1 MEDTMKNKN
10 PVLHLANEIE
20 FPKLLIILSVLLA
33 VIGSIFQLIVPL
45 FTQNIVDNFSEVIK
59 NKQYILLFVFI
70 FLLSSILN
78 GLSIYLLTKL
88 GENIIYS
95 LTNKVW
101 NHILKLK
108 APFFDKNSNGE
119 LLSRIIDD
127 TKSINNFITEIIP
140 SFFPSI
146 IVLFGSTFF
155 LFMLDWQTALVALIS
170 IPLYVI
176 LIIPI
181 SNIMQRLSY
190 KTQLETAKVSGIIS
204 HVLSEIKLVK
214 LSNSSD
220 KEFRQT
226 NSYLRNI
233 YHLGV
238 KEGII
243 NSIVVPL
250 STIIMLISMG
260 GVLGFGGYRVAS
272 GAISPGTLIALIF
285 YMTQLTDPIEK
296 ISSLFTGYKRTVGAS
311 QRLSEILS
319 EEKENLN
326 GSTYKILNSVDLSF
340 NNVSFSYDENNPVFN
355 NLSFTVPKNKIT
367 AIVGPSGSGKTTI
380 LNLISRLYE
389 IKSGSIKYGKTSI
402 YDFSLIEWRNNLG
415 YVMQNNGI
423 LNGSVKSNITYSM
436 EETPSMESIVYYSKL
451 ASTHDFIMNLPNDY
465 NTLIGEKG
473 TNLSGGEKQ
482 RLDIAR
488 NFIKSPGILLL
499 DEATS
504 NLDSESEHKIQ
515 KSIKNIS
522 NNRTT
527 IIVAHRLST
536 ILKADKII
544 FMDNGEITGIG
555 THEELLANHSKY
567 NNMIKL
573 QQLH

>member
-1 MEDTMKNKN
+1 MKQKN
-10 PVLHLANEIE
+10 PVLHLVNEIE
-20 FPKLLIILSVLLA
+20 IPKWLLFFSVLLS

-59 NKQYILLFVFI
+59 NKYYIIVFVFI

-101 NHILKLK
+101 NHILRLK
-108 APFFDKNSNGE
+108 TSFFDKNSNGE

-127 TKSINNFITEIIP
+127 TKSINSFITEIIP

-146 IVLFGSTFF
+146 IVLFGSIFF
-155 LFMLDWQTALVALIS
+155 LFMLDWETALIALIS
-170 IPLYVI
+170 IPMYVI

-181 SNIMQRLSY
+181 SNVMQKLSY
-190 KTQLETAKVSGIIS
+190 KTQLETAKVSGVIA
-204 HVLSEIKLVK
+204 HVLSKIKLVK
-214 LSNSSD
+214 LSNSIN

-233 YHLGV
+233 YYLGV
-238 KEGII
+238 KEGVI

-250 STIIMLISMG
+250 STLIMLVSMG

-296 ISSLFTGYKRTVGAS
+296 ISSLFTGYKKTIGAS

-319 EEKENLN
+319 EEKENLQN
-326 GSTYKILNSVDLSF
+326 NNLNILNSVDLSF
-340 NNVSFSYDENNPVFN
+340 NNVSFSYDESNHVFT
-355 NLSFTVPKNKIT
+355 NLSFTIPKNKIT

-389 IKSGSIKYGKTSI
+389 IQSGSIKYGTNSI
-402 YDFSLIEWRNNLG
+402 YDYSLVNWRKNLG
-415 YVMQNNGI
+415 YVMQNSGV
-423 LNGSVKSNITYSM
+423 LNRTVKSNITYSLQ
-436 EETPSMESIVYYSKL
+436 ETPCIEDIIYYSKL
-451 ASTHDFIMNLPNDY
+451 ASTHDFIMKLPNDY

-473 TNLSGGEKQ
+473 INLSGGEKQ

-488 NFIKSPGILLL
+488 NFIKTPGILLL

-515 KSIKNIS
+515 ESIKNVS
-522 NNRTT
+522 NDRTT

-536 ILKADKII
+536 VLKADKII
-544 FMDNGEITGIG
+544 FIDNGEITGMG
-555 THEELLANHSKY
+555 THAELLSRHSKY
-567 NNMIKL
+567 KNMIEL
-573 QQLH
+573 QQLK

>member
-1 MEDTMKNKN
+1 MKQKN
-10 PVLHLANEIE
+10 PVLHLVNEIE
-20 FPKLLIILSVLLA
+20 IPKWLLFFSVLLSI
-33 VIGSIFQLIVPL
+33 IGSIFQLIVPL

-59 NKQYILLFVFI
+59 NKYYIIVFVFI

-78 GLSIYLLTKL
+78 GLSIYLLTRL

-101 NHILKLK
+101 NHILRLK
-108 APFFDKNSNGE
+108 TSFFDKNSNGE

-127 TKSINNFITEIIP
+127 TKSINSFITEIIP

-146 IVLFGSTFF
+146 IVLFGSIFF
-155 LFMLDWQTALVALIS
+155 LFMLDWETALIALIS
-170 IPLYVI
+170 IPMYVI

-181 SNIMQRLSY
+181 SNVMQKLSY
-190 KTQLETAKVSGIIS
+190 KTQLETAKVSGEIA
-204 HVLSEIKLVK
+204 HVLSKIKLVK
-214 LSNSSD
+214 LSNSIN

-233 YHLGV
+233 YYLGV
-238 KEGII
+238 KEGVI

-250 STIIMLISMG
+250 STLIMLVSMG

-296 ISSLFTGYKRTVGAS
+296 ISSLFTGYKKTIGAS

-319 EEKENLN
+319 EEKENLQN
-326 GSTYKILNSVDLSF
+326 NNLNILNSVDLSF
-340 NNVSFSYDENNPVFN
+340 NNVSFSYDENNHVFT
-355 NLSFTVPKNKIT
+355 NLSFTIPKNKIT

-389 IKSGSIKYGKTSI
+389 IQSGSIKYGTNSI
-402 YDFSLIEWRNNLG
+402 YDYSLVNWRKNLG
-415 YVMQNNGI
+415 YVMQNSGV
-423 LNGSVKSNITYSM
+423 LNRTVKSNITYSLQ
-436 EETPSMESIVYYSKL
+436 ETPCIEDIIYYSKL
-451 ASTHDFIMNLPNDY
+451 ASTHDFIMKLPNDY

-473 TNLSGGEKQ
+473 INLSGGEKQ

-488 NFIKSPGILLL
+488 NFIKTPGILLL

-515 KSIKNIS
+515 ESIKNVS
-522 NNRTT
+522 NDRTT

-536 ILKADKII
+536 VLKADKII
-544 FMDNGEITGIG
+544 FIDNGEITGMG
-555 THEELLANHSKY
+555 THEELLARHSKY
-567 NNMIKL
+567 KNMIEL
-573 QQLH
+573 QQLK

>member
-1 MEDTMKNKN
+1 MKQKN
-10 PVLHLANEIE
+10 PVLHLVNEIE
-20 FPKLLIILSVLLA
+20 IPKWLLFFSVLLS

-59 NKQYILLFVFI
+59 NKYYIIVFVFI

-101 NHILKLK
+101 NHILRLK
-108 APFFDKNSNGE
+108 TSFFDKNSNGE

-127 TKSINNFITEIIP
+127 TKSINSFITEIIP

-146 IVLFGSTFF
+146 IVLFGSIFF
-155 LFMLDWQTALVALIS
+155 LFMLDWETALIALIS
-170 IPLYVI
+170 IPMYVI

-181 SNIMQRLSY
+181 SNVMQKISY
-190 KTQLETAKVSGIIS
+190 KTQLETAKVSGVIA
-204 HVLSEIKLVK
+204 HVLSKIKLVK
-214 LSNSSD
+214 LSNSIN

-233 YHLGV
+233 YYLGV
-238 KEGII
+238 KEGVI

-250 STIIMLISMG
+250 STLIMLVSMG

-296 ISSLFTGYKRTVGAS
+296 ISSLFTGYKKTIGAS

-319 EEKENLN
+319 EEKENLQN
-326 GSTYKILNSVDLSF
+326 NNLNILNSVDLSF
-340 NNVSFSYDENNPVFN
+340 NNVSFSYDENNHVFT
-355 NLSFTVPKNKIT
+355 NLSFTIPKNKIT

-389 IKSGSIKYGKTSI
+389 IQSGSIKYGTNSI
-402 YDFSLIEWRNNLG
+402 YDYSLVNWRKNLG
-415 YVMQNNGI
+415 YVMQNSGV
-423 LNGSVKSNITYSM
+423 LNRTVKSNITYSLQ
-436 EETPSMESIVYYSKL
+436 ETPCIEDIIYYSKL
-451 ASTHDFIMNLPNDY
+451 ASTHDFIMKLPNNY

-473 TNLSGGEKQ
+473 INLSGGEKQ

-488 NFIKSPGILLL
+488 NFIKTPGILLL

-515 KSIKNIS
+515 ESIKNVS
-522 NNRTT
+522 NDRTT

-536 ILKADKII
+536 VLKADKII
-544 FMDNGEITGIG
+544 FIDNGEITGMG
-555 THEELLANHSKY
+555 THEELLARHSKY
-567 NNMIKL
+567 KNMIEL
-573 QQLH
+573 QQLK

>member
-1 MEDTMKNKN
+1 M
-10 PVLHLANEIE
+10 
-20 FPKLLIILSVLLA
+20 PKWLLFFSVLLS

-59 NKQYILLFVFI
+59 NKYYIIVFVFI

-101 NHILKLK
+101 NHILRLK
-108 APFFDKNSNGE
+108 TSFFDKNSNGE

-127 TKSINNFITEIIP
+127 TKSINSFITEIIP

-146 IVLFGSTFF
+146 IVLFGSIFF
-155 LFMLDWQTALVALIS
+155 LFMLDWETALIALIS
-170 IPLYVI
+170 IPMYVI

-181 SNIMQRLSY
+181 SNVMQKLSY
-190 KTQLETAKVSGIIS
+190 KTQLETAKVSGVIA
-204 HVLSEIKLVK
+204 HVLSKIKLVK
-214 LSNSSD
+214 LSNSIN

-233 YHLGV
+233 YYLGV
-238 KEGII
+238 KEGVI

-250 STIIMLISMG
+250 STLIMLVSMG

-296 ISSLFTGYKRTVGAS
+296 ISSLFTGYKKTIGAS

-319 EEKENLN
+319 EEKENLQN
-326 GSTYKILNSVDLSF
+326 NNLNILNSVDLSF
-340 NNVSFSYDENNPVFN
+340 NNVSFSYDESNHVFT
-355 NLSFTVPKNKIT
+355 NLSFTIPKNKIT

-389 IKSGSIKYGKTSI
+389 IQSGSIKYGTNSI
-402 YDFSLIEWRNNLG
+402 YDYSLINWRKNLG
-415 YVMQNNGI
+415 YVMQNSGV
-423 LNGSVKSNITYSM
+423 LNRTVKSNITYSLQ
-436 EETPSMESIVYYSKL
+436 ETPCIEDIIYYSKL
-451 ASTHDFIMNLPNDY
+451 ASTHDFIMKLPNDY

-473 TNLSGGEKQ
+473 INLSGGEKQ

-488 NFIKSPGILLL
+488 NFIKTPGILLL

-515 KSIKNIS
+515 ESIKNVS
-522 NNRTT
+522 NDRTT

-536 ILKADKII
+536 VLKADKII
-544 FMDNGEITGIG
+544 FIDNGEITGMG
-555 THEELLANHSKY
+555 THAELLSRHSKY
-567 NNMIKL
+567 KNMIEL
-573 QQLH
+573 QQLK

>member
-1 MEDTMKNKN
+1 MKQKN
-10 PVLHLANEIE
+10 PVLHLVNEIE
-20 FPKLLIILSVLLA
+20 IPKWLLFFSVLLSI
-33 VIGSIFQLIVPL
+33 IGSIFQLIVPL

-59 NKQYILLFVFI
+59 NKYYIIVFVFI

-78 GLSIYLLTKL
+78 GLSIYLLTRL

-101 NHILKLK
+101 NHILRLK
-108 APFFDKNSNGE
+108 TSFFDKNSNGE

-127 TKSINNFITEIIP
+127 TKSI
-140 SFFPSI
+140 
-146 IVLFGSTFF
+146 FF
-155 LFMLDWQTALVALIS
+155 LFMLDWETALIALIS
-170 IPLYVI
+170 IPMYVI

-181 SNIMQRLSY
+181 SNVMQKLSY
-190 KTQLETAKVSGIIS
+190 KTQLETAKVSGVIA
-204 HVLSEIKLVK
+204 HVLSKIKLVK
-214 LSNSSD
+214 LSNSIN

-233 YHLGV
+233 YYLGV
-238 KEGII
+238 KEGVI

-250 STIIMLISMG
+250 STLIMLVSMG

-296 ISSLFTGYKRTVGAS
+296 ISSLFTGYKKTIGAS

-319 EEKENLN
+319 EEKENLQN
-326 GSTYKILNSVDLSF
+326 NNLNILNSVDLSF
-340 NNVSFSYDENNPVFN
+340 NNVSFSYDENNHVFT
-355 NLSFTVPKNKIT
+355 NLSFTIPKNKIT

-389 IKSGSIKYGKTSI
+389 IQSGSIKYGTNSI
-402 YDFSLIEWRNNLG
+402 YDYSLVNWRKNLG
-415 YVMQNNGI
+415 YVMQNSGV
-423 LNGSVKSNITYSM
+423 LNRTVKSNITYSLQ
-436 EETPSMESIVYYSKL
+436 ETPCIEDIIYYSKL
-451 ASTHDFIMNLPNDY
+451 ASTHDFIMKLPNDY

-473 TNLSGGEKQ
+473 INLSGGEKQ

-488 NFIKSPGILLL
+488 NFIKTPGILLL

-515 KSIKNIS
+515 ESIKNVS
-522 NNRTT
+522 NDRTT

-536 ILKADKII
+536 VLKADKII
-544 FMDNGEITGIG
+544 FIDNGEITGMG
-555 THEELLANHSKY
+555 THEELLARHSKY
-567 NNMIKL
+567 KNMIEL
-573 QQLH
+573 QQLK

>member
-1 MEDTMKNKN
+1 MKQKN
-10 PVLHLANEIE
+10 PVLHLVNEIE
-20 FPKLLIILSVLLA
+20 IPKWLLFFSVLLSI
-33 VIGSIFQLIVPL
+33 IGSIFQLIVPL

-59 NKQYILLFVFI
+59 NKYYIIVFVFI

-78 GLSIYLLTKL
+78 GLSIYLLTRL

-101 NHILKLK
+101 NHILRLK
-108 APFFDKNSNGE
+108 TSFFDKNSNGE

-127 TKSINNFITEIIP
+127 TKSINSFITEIIP

-146 IVLFGSTFF
+146 IVLFGSIFF
-155 LFMLDWQTALVALIS
+155 LFMLDWETALIALIS
-170 IPLYVI
+170 IPMYVI

-181 SNIMQRLSY
+181 SNVMQKLSY
-190 KTQLETAKVSGIIS
+190 KTQLETAKVSGVIA
-204 HVLSEIKLVK
+204 HVLSKIKLVK
-214 LSNSSD
+214 LSNSIN

-233 YHLGV
+233 YYLGV
-238 KEGII
+238 KEGVI

-250 STIIMLISMG
+250 STLIMLVSMG

-285 YMTQLTDPIEK
+285 YITQLTDPIEK
-296 ISSLFTGYKRTVGAS
+296 ISSLFTGYKKTIGAS

-319 EEKENLN
+319 EEKENLQN
-326 GSTYKILNSVDLSF
+326 NNLNILNSVDLSF
-340 NNVSFSYDENNPVFN
+340 NNVSFSYDENNHVFT
-355 NLSFTVPKNKIT
+355 NLSFTIPKNKIT

-389 IKSGSIKYGKTSI
+389 IQSGSIKYGTNSI
-402 YDFSLIEWRNNLG
+402 YDYSLVNWRKNLG
-415 YVMQNNGI
+415 YVMQNSGV
-423 LNGSVKSNITYSM
+423 LNRTVKSNITYSLQ
-436 EETPSMESIVYYSKL
+436 ETPCIEDIIYYSKL
-451 ASTHDFIMNLPNDY
+451 ASTHDFIMKLPNDY

-473 TNLSGGEKQ
+473 INLSGGEKQ

-488 NFIKSPGILLL
+488 NFIKTPGILLL

-515 KSIKNIS
+515 ESIKNVS
-522 NNRTT
+522 NDRTT

-536 ILKADKII
+536 VLKADKII
-544 FMDNGEITGIG
+544 FIDNGEITGMG
-555 THEELLANHSKY
+555 THEELLARHSKY
-567 NNMIKL
+567 KNMIEL
-573 QQLH
+573 QQLK

>member
-1 MEDTMKNKN
+1 MKQKN
-10 PVLHLANEIE
+10 PVLHLVNEIE
-20 FPKLLIILSVLLA
+20 IPKWLLFFSVLLS

-59 NKQYILLFVFI
+59 NKYYIIVFVFI

-101 NHILKLK
+101 NHILRLK
-108 APFFDKNSNGE
+108 TSFFDKNSNGE

-127 TKSINNFITEIIP
+127 TKSINSFITEIIP

-146 IVLFGSTFF
+146 IVLFGSIFF
-155 LFMLDWQTALVALIS
+155 LFMLDWETALIALIS
-170 IPLYVI
+170 IPMYVI

-181 SNIMQRLSY
+181 SNVMQKLSY
-190 KTQLETAKVSGIIS
+190 KTQLETAKVSGVIA
-204 HVLSEIKLVK
+204 HVLSKIKLVK
-214 LSNSSD
+214 LSNSIN

-233 YHLGV
+233 YYLGV
-238 KEGII
+238 KEGVI

-250 STIIMLISMG
+250 STLIMLVSMG

-296 ISSLFTGYKRTVGAS
+296 ISSLFTGYKKTIGAS

-319 EEKENLN
+319 EEKENLQN
-326 GSTYKILNSVDLSF
+326 NNLNILNSVDLSF
-340 NNVSFSYDENNPVFN
+340 NNVSFSYDESNHVFT
-355 NLSFTVPKNKIT
+355 NLSFTIPKNKIT

-389 IKSGSIKYGKTSI
+389 IQSGSIKYGTNSI
-402 YDFSLIEWRNNLG
+402 YDYSLINWRKNLG
-415 YVMQNNGI
+415 YVMQNSGV
-423 LNGSVKSNITYSM
+423 LNRTVKSNITYSLQ
-436 EETPSMESIVYYSKL
+436 ETPCIEDIIYYSKL
-451 ASTHDFIMNLPNDY
+451 ASTHDFIMKLPNDY

-473 TNLSGGEKQ
+473 INLSGGEKQ

-488 NFIKSPGILLL
+488 NFIKTPGILLL

-515 KSIKNIS
+515 ESIKNVS
-522 NNRTT
+522 NDRTT

-536 ILKADKII
+536 VLKADKII
-544 FMDNGEITGIG
+544 FIDNGEITGMG
-555 THEELLANHSKY
+555 THAELLSRHSKY
-567 NNMIKL
+567 KNMIEL
-573 QQLH
+573 QQLK

>member
-1 MEDTMKNKN
+1 MKNKN
-10 PVLHLANEIE
+10 PVLHLANKIE
-20 FPKLLIILSVLLA
+20 FPKLLITLAVLLS

-45 FTQNIVDNFSEVIK
+45 FTQNIVDNFSDVIK
-59 NKQYILLFVFI
+59 SKQFIVLFVFI

-88 GENIIYS
+88 GEKIIYS

-101 NHILKLK
+101 NHILNLK
-108 APFFDKNSNGE
+108 SSFFDKNSNGE

-127 TKSINNFITEIIP
+127 TKSINDFITEIIP

-146 IVLFGSTFF
+146 IVLFGSIFF
-155 LFMLDWQTALVALIS
+155 LFMLDWQTALVALVS
-170 IPLYVI
+170 IPLYII

-181 SNIMQRLSY
+181 SNIMQNLSY

-220 KEFRQT
+220 KEFRHT
-226 NSYLRNI
+226 NSHLRNI

-260 GVLGFGGYRVAS
+260 GILGFGGYRVAS

-285 YMTQLTDPIEK
+285 YMTQLTEPIEK
-296 ISSLFTGYKRTVGAS
+296 ISSLFTGYKKTVGAS
-311 QRLSEILS
+311 QRLSEILN
-319 EEKENLN
+319 EEEENLN
-326 GSTYKILNSVDLSF
+326 NTNYKISNSVDLSF
-340 NNVSFSYDENNPVFN
+340 NNVSFSYDENNVVFN
-355 NLSFTVPKNKIT
+355 NLSFTIPKNKIT
-367 AIVGPSGSGKTTI
+367 AIVGPSGSGKTTV

-389 IKSGSIKYGKTSI
+389 IQSGSIKYGAYSI

-415 YVMQNNGI
+415 YVMQNNGV
-423 LNGSVKSNITYSM
+423 LNGSIKNNIAYSL
-436 EETPSMESIVYYSKL
+436 EKVPSIENIIYYSKL
-451 ASTHDFIMNLPNDY
+451 ASTHDFIMKLPNDY
-465 NTLIGEKG
+465 NTIIGEKG
-473 TNLSGGEKQ
+473 TDLSGGEKQ

-515 KSIKNIS
+515 SSIKNIS
-522 NNRTT
+522 TNRTT

-536 ILKADKII
+536 ILKADQII

-555 THEELLANHSKY
+555 THEELLENHTKY
-567 NNMIKL
+567 SDMIEF
-573 QQLH
+573 QQLN

>member
-1 MEDTMKNKN
+1 ME
-10 PVLHLANEIE
+10 I
-20 FPKLLIILSVLLA
+20 PKWLLFFSVLLS

-59 NKQYILLFVFI
+59 NKYYIIVFVFI

-101 NHILKLK
+101 NHILRLK
-108 APFFDKNSNGE
+108 TSFFDKNSNGE

-127 TKSINNFITEIIP
+127 TKSINSFITEIIP

-146 IVLFGSTFF
+146 IVLFGSIFF
-155 LFMLDWQTALVALIS
+155 LFMLDWETALIALIS
-170 IPLYVI
+170 IPMYVI

-181 SNIMQRLSY
+181 SNVMQKLSY
-190 KTQLETAKVSGIIS
+190 KTQLETAKVSGVIA
-204 HVLSEIKLVK
+204 HVLSKIKLVK
-214 LSNSSD
+214 LSNSIN

-233 YHLGV
+233 YYLGV
-238 KEGII
+238 KEGVI

-250 STIIMLISMG
+250 STLIMLVSMG

-296 ISSLFTGYKRTVGAS
+296 ISSLFTGYKKTIGAS

-319 EEKENLN
+319 EEKENLQN
-326 GSTYKILNSVDLSF
+326 NNLNILNSVDLSF
-340 NNVSFSYDENNPVFN
+340 NNVSFSYDESNHVFT
-355 NLSFTVPKNKIT
+355 NLSFTIPKNKIT

-389 IKSGSIKYGKTSI
+389 IQSGSIKYGTNSI
-402 YDFSLIEWRNNLG
+402 YDYSLINWRKNLG
-415 YVMQNNGI
+415 YVMQNSGV
-423 LNGSVKSNITYSM
+423 LNRTVKSNITYSLQ
-436 EETPSMESIVYYSKL
+436 ETPCIEDIIYYSKL
-451 ASTHDFIMNLPNDY
+451 ASTHDFIMKLPNDY

-473 TNLSGGEKQ
+473 INLSGGEKQ

-488 NFIKSPGILLL
+488 NFIKTPGILLL

-515 KSIKNIS
+515 ESIKNVS
-522 NNRTT
+522 NDRTT

-536 ILKADKII
+536 VLKADKII
-544 FMDNGEITGIG
+544 FIDNGEITGMG
-555 THEELLANHSKY
+555 THAELLSRHSKY
-567 NNMIKL
+567 KNMIEL
-573 QQLH
+573 QQLK

>member
-1 MEDTMKNKN
+1 MKQKN
-10 PVLHLANEIE
+10 PVLHLVNEIE
-20 FPKLLIILSVLLA
+20 IPKWLLFFSVLLSI
-33 VIGSIFQLIVPL
+33 IGSIFQLIVPL

-59 NKQYILLFVFI
+59 NKYYIIVFVFI

-78 GLSIYLLTKL
+78 GLSIYLLTRL

-101 NHILKLK
+101 NHILRLK
-108 APFFDKNSNGE
+108 TSFFDKNSNGE

-127 TKSINNFITEIIP
+127 TKSINSFITEIIP

-146 IVLFGSTFF
+146 IVLFGSIFF
-155 LFMLDWQTALVALIS
+155 LFMLDWETALIALIS
-170 IPLYVI
+170 MPMYVI

-181 SNIMQRLSY
+181 SNVMQKLSY
-190 KTQLETAKVSGIIS
+190 KTQLETAKVSGVIA
-204 HVLSEIKLVK
+204 HVLSKIKLVK
-214 LSNSSD
+214 LSNSIN

-233 YHLGV
+233 YYLGV
-238 KEGII
+238 KEGVI

-250 STIIMLISMG
+250 STLIMLVSMG

-296 ISSLFTGYKRTVGAS
+296 ISSLFTGYKKTIGAS

-319 EEKENLN
+319 EEKENLQN
-326 GSTYKILNSVDLSF
+326 NNLNILNSVDLSF
-340 NNVSFSYDENNPVFN
+340 NNVSFSYDENNHVFT
-355 NLSFTVPKNKIT
+355 NLSFTIPKNKIT

-389 IKSGSIKYGKTSI
+389 IQSGSIKYGTNSI
-402 YDFSLIEWRNNLG
+402 YDYSLVNWRKNLG
-415 YVMQNNGI
+415 YVMQNSGV
-423 LNGSVKSNITYSM
+423 LNRTVKSNITYSLQ
-436 EETPSMESIVYYSKL
+436 ETPCIEDIIYYSKL
-451 ASTHDFIMNLPNDY
+451 ASTHDFIMKLPNDY

-473 TNLSGGEKQ
+473 INLSGGEKQ

-488 NFIKSPGILLL
+488 NFIKTPGILLL

-515 KSIKNIS
+515 ESIKNVS
-522 NNRTT
+522 NDRTT

-536 ILKADKII
+536 VLKADKII
-544 FMDNGEITGIG
+544 FIDNGEITGMG
-555 THEELLANHSKY
+555 THEELLARHSKY
-567 NNMIKL
+567 KNMIEL
-573 QQLH
+573 QQLK

>member
-1 MEDTMKNKN
+1 MKQKN
-10 PVLHLANEIE
+10 PVLHLVNEIE
-20 FPKLLIILSVLLA
+20 IPKWLLFFSVLLSI
-33 VIGSIFQLIVPL
+33 IGSIFQLIVPL

-59 NKQYILLFVFI
+59 NKYYIIVFVFI

-78 GLSIYLLTKL
+78 GLSIYLLTRL

-101 NHILKLK
+101 NHILRLK
-108 APFFDKNSNGE
+108 TSFFDKNSNGE

-127 TKSINNFITEIIP
+127 TKSINSFITEIIP

-146 IVLFGSTFF
+146 IVLFGSIFF
-155 LFMLDWQTALVALIS
+155 LFMLDWETALIALIS
-170 IPLYVI
+170 IPMYVI

-181 SNIMQRLSY
+181 SNVMQKLSY
-190 KTQLETAKVSGIIS
+190 KTQLETAKVSGVIA
-204 HVLSEIKLVK
+204 HVLSKIKLVK
-214 LSNSSD
+214 LSNSIN

-233 YHLGV
+233 YYLGV
-238 KEGII
+238 KEGVI

-250 STIIMLISMG
+250 STLIMLVSMG

-296 ISSLFTGYKRTVGAS
+296 ISSLFTGYKKTIGAS

-319 EEKENLN
+319 EEKENLQN
-326 GSTYKILNSVDLSF
+326 NNLNILNSVDLSF
-340 NNVSFSYDENNPVFN
+340 NNVSFSYDENNHVFY
-355 NLSFTVPKNKIT
+355 NLSFTIPKNKIT

-389 IKSGSIKYGKTSI
+389 IQSGSIKYGTNSI
-402 YDFSLIEWRNNLG
+402 YDYSLVNWRKNLG
-415 YVMQNNGI
+415 YVMQNSGV
-423 LNGSVKSNITYSM
+423 LNRTVKSNITYSLQ
-436 EETPSMESIVYYSKL
+436 ETPCIEDIIYYSKL
-451 ASTHDFIMNLPNDY
+451 ASTHDFIMKLPNDY

-473 TNLSGGEKQ
+473 INLSGGEKQ

-488 NFIKSPGILLL
+488 NFIKTPGILLL

-515 KSIKNIS
+515 ESIKNVS
-522 NNRTT
+522 NDRTT

-536 ILKADKII
+536 VLKADKII
-544 FMDNGEITGIG
+544 FIDNGEITGMG
-555 THEELLANHSKY
+555 THEELLARHSKY
-567 NNMIKL
+567 KNMIEL
-573 QQLH
+573 QQLK

>member
-1 MEDTMKNKN
+1 MKQKN
-10 PVLHLANEIE
+10 PVLHVVNEIE
-20 FPKLLIILSVLLA
+20 IPKWLLFFSVLLSI
-33 VIGSIFQLIVPL
+33 IGSIFQLIVPL

-59 NKQYILLFVFI
+59 NKYYIIVFVFI

-78 GLSIYLLTKL
+78 GLSIYLLTRL

-101 NHILKLK
+101 NHILRLK
-108 APFFDKNSNGE
+108 TSFFDKNSNGE

-127 TKSINNFITEIIP
+127 TKSINSFITEIIP

-146 IVLFGSTFF
+146 IVLFGSIFF
-155 LFMLDWQTALVALIS
+155 LFMLDWETALIALIS
-170 IPLYVI
+170 IPMYVI

-181 SNIMQRLSY
+181 SNVMQKLSY
-190 KTQLETAKVSGIIS
+190 KTQLETAKVSGVIA
-204 HVLSEIKLVK
+204 HVLSKIKLVK
-214 LSNSSD
+214 LSNSIN

-233 YHLGV
+233 YYLGV
-238 KEGII
+238 KEGVI

-250 STIIMLISMG
+250 STLIMLVSMG

-296 ISSLFTGYKRTVGAS
+296 ISSLFTGYKKTIGAS

-319 EEKENLN
+319 EEKENLQN
-326 GSTYKILNSVDLSF
+326 NNLNILNSVDLSF
-340 NNVSFSYDENNPVFN
+340 NNVSFSYDENNHVFT
-355 NLSFTVPKNKIT
+355 NLSFTIPKNKIT

-389 IKSGSIKYGKTSI
+389 IQSGSIKYGTNSI
-402 YDFSLIEWRNNLG
+402 YDYSLVNWRKNLG
-415 YVMQNNGI
+415 YVMQNSGV
-423 LNGSVKSNITYSM
+423 LNRTVKSNITYSLQ
-436 EETPSMESIVYYSKL
+436 ETPCIEDIIYYSKL
-451 ASTHDFIMNLPNDY
+451 ASTHDFIMKLPNDY

-473 TNLSGGEKQ
+473 INLSGGEKQ

-488 NFIKSPGILLL
+488 NFIKTPGILLL

-515 KSIKNIS
+515 ESIKNVS
-522 NNRTT
+522 NDRTT

-536 ILKADKII
+536 VLKADKII
-544 FMDNGEITGIG
+544 FIDNGEITGMG
-555 THEELLANHSKY
+555 THEELLARHSKY
-567 NNMIKL
+567 KNMIEL
-573 QQLH
+573 QQLK

>member
-1 MEDTMKNKN
+1 MKQKN
-10 PVLHLANEIE
+10 PVLHLVNEIE
-20 FPKLLIILSVLLA
+20 IPKWLLFFSVLLSI
-33 VIGSIFQLIVPL
+33 IGSIFQLIVPL

-59 NKQYILLFVFI
+59 NKYYIIVFVFI

-78 GLSIYLLTKL
+78 GLSIYLLTRL

-101 NHILKLK
+101 NHILRLK
-108 APFFDKNSNGE
+108 TSFFDKNSNGE

-127 TKSINNFITEIIP
+127 TKSINSFITEIIP

-146 IVLFGSTFF
+146 IVLFGSIFF
-155 LFMLDWQTALVALIS
+155 LFMLDWETALIALIS
-170 IPLYVI
+170 IPMYVI

-181 SNIMQRLSY
+181 SNVMQKLSY
-190 KTQLETAKVSGIIS
+190 KTQLETAKVSGVIA
-204 HVLSEIKLVK
+204 HVLSKIKLVK
-214 LSNSSD
+214 LSNSIN

-233 YHLGV
+233 YYLGV
-238 KEGII
+238 KEGVI

-250 STIIMLISMG
+250 STLIMLVSMG
-260 GVLGFGGYRVAS
+260 GVLGFGGYKVAS

-296 ISSLFTGYKRTVGAS
+296 ISSLFTGYKKTIGAS

-319 EEKENLN
+319 EEKENLQN
-326 GSTYKILNSVDLSF
+326 NNLNILNSVDLSF
-340 NNVSFSYDENNPVFN
+340 NNVSFSYDENNHVFT
-355 NLSFTVPKNKIT
+355 NLSFTIPKNKIT

-389 IKSGSIKYGKTSI
+389 IQSGSIKYGTNSI
-402 YDFSLIEWRNNLG
+402 YDYSLVNWRKNLG
-415 YVMQNNGI
+415 YVMQNSGV
-423 LNGSVKSNITYSM
+423 LNRTVKSNITYSLQ
-436 EETPSMESIVYYSKL
+436 ETPCIEDIIYYSKL
-451 ASTHDFIMNLPNDY
+451 ASTHDFIMKLPNDY

-473 TNLSGGEKQ
+473 INLSGGEKQ

-488 NFIKSPGILLL
+488 NFIKTPGILLL

-515 KSIKNIS
+515 ESIKNVS
-522 NNRTT
+522 NDRTT

-536 ILKADKII
+536 VLKADKII
-544 FMDNGEITGIG
+544 FIDNGEITGMG
-555 THEELLANHSKY
+555 THEELLARHSKY
-567 NNMIKL
+567 KNMIEL
-573 QQLH
+573 QQLK

>member
-1 MEDTMKNKN
+1 MKQKN
-10 PVLHLANEIE
+10 PVLHLVNEIE
-20 FPKLLIILSVLLA
+20 IPKWLLFFSVLLSI
-33 VIGSIFQLIVPL
+33 IGSIFQLIVPL

-59 NKQYILLFVFI
+59 NKYYIIVFVFI

-78 GLSIYLLTKL
+78 GLSIYLLTRL

-101 NHILKLK
+101 NHILRLK
-108 APFFDKNSNGE
+108 TSFFDKNSNGE

-127 TKSINNFITEIIP
+127 TKSINSFITEIIP

-146 IVLFGSTFF
+146 IVLFGSIFF
-155 LFMLDWQTALVALIS
+155 LFMLDWETALIALIS
-170 IPLYVI
+170 IPMYVI

-181 SNIMQRLSY
+181 SNVMQKLSY
-190 KTQLETAKVSGIIS
+190 KTQLETAKVSGVIA
-204 HVLSEIKLVK
+204 HVLSKIKLVK
-214 LSNSSD
+214 LSNSIN

-233 YHLGV
+233 YYLGV
-238 KEGII
+238 KEGVI

-250 STIIMLISMG
+250 STLIMLVSMG

-296 ISSLFTGYKRTVGAS
+296 ISSLFTGYKKTIGAS

-319 EEKENLN
+319 EEKENLQN
-326 GSTYKILNSVDLSF
+326 NNLNILNSVDLSF
-340 NNVSFSYDENNPVFN
+340 NNVSFSYDENNHVFT
-355 NLSFTVPKNKIT
+355 NLSFTIPKNKIT

-389 IKSGSIKYGKTSI
+389 IQSGSIKYGTNSI
-402 YDFSLIEWRNNLG
+402 YDYSLINWRKNLG
-415 YVMQNNGI
+415 YVMQNSGV
-423 LNGSVKSNITYSM
+423 LNRTVKSNITYSLQ
-436 EETPSMESIVYYSKL
+436 ETPCIEDIIYYSKL
-451 ASTHDFIMNLPNDY
+451 ASTHDFIMKLPNDY

-473 TNLSGGEKQ
+473 INLSGGEKQ

-488 NFIKSPGILLL
+488 NFIKTPGILLL

-515 KSIKNIS
+515 ESIKNVS
-522 NNRTT
+522 NDRTT

-536 ILKADKII
+536 VLKADKII
-544 FMDNGEITGIG
+544 FIDNGEITGMG
-555 THEELLANHSKY
+555 THEELLARHSKY
-567 NNMIKL
+567 KNMIEL
-573 QQLH
+573 QQLK

>member
-1 MEDTMKNKN
+1 MKQKN
-10 PVLHLANEIE
+10 PVLHLVNEIE
-20 FPKLLIILSVLLA
+20 IPKWLLFFSVLLSI
-33 VIGSIFQLIVPL
+33 IGSIFQLIVPL

-59 NKQYILLFVFI
+59 NKYYIIVFVFI

-78 GLSIYLLTKL
+78 GLSIYLLTRL

-101 NHILKLK
+101 NHILRLK
-108 APFFDKNSNGE
+108 TSFFDKNSNGE

-127 TKSINNFITEIIP
+127 TKSINSFITEIIP

-146 IVLFGSTFF
+146 IVLFGSIFF
-155 LFMLDWQTALVALIS
+155 LFMLDWETALIALIS
-170 IPLYVI
+170 IPMYVI

-181 SNIMQRLSY
+181 SNVMQKLSY
-190 KTQLETAKVSGIIS
+190 KTQLETAKVSGVIA
-204 HVLSEIKLVK
+204 HVLSKIKLVK
-214 LSNSSD
+214 LSNSIN

-233 YHLGV
+233 YYLGV
-238 KEGII
+238 KEGVI

-250 STIIMLISMG
+250 STLIMLVSMG

-296 ISSLFTGYKRTVGAS
+296 ISSLFTGYKKTIGAS

-319 EEKENLN
+319 EEKENLQN
-326 GSTYKILNSVDLSF
+326 NNLNILNSVDLSF
-340 NNVSFSYDENNPVFN
+340 NNVSFSYDENNHVFT
-355 NLSFTVPKNKIT
+355 NLSFTIPKNKIT

-389 IKSGSIKYGKTSI
+389 IQSGSIKYGTNSI
-402 YDFSLIEWRNNLG
+402 YDYSLVNWRKNLG
-415 YVMQNNGI
+415 YVMQNSGV
-423 LNGSVKSNITYSM
+423 LNRTVKSNITYSLQ
-436 EETPSMESIVYYSKL
+436 ETPCIEDIIYYSKL
-451 ASTHDFIMNLPNDY
+451 ASTHDFIMKLPNDY

-473 TNLSGGEKQ
+473 INLSGGEKQ

-488 NFIKSPGILLL
+488 NFIKTPGILLL

-515 KSIKNIS
+515 ESIKNVS
-522 NNRTT
+522 NDRTT

-536 ILKADKII
+536 VLKADKII
-544 FMDNGEITGIG
+544 FIDNGEITGMG
-555 THEELLANHSKY
+555 THEELLARHSKY
-567 NNMIKL
+567 KNMGSVAKL
-573 QQLH
+573 NL

>member
-1 MEDTMKNKN
+1 MKNKN

>member
-1 MEDTMKNKN
+1 MKQKN
-10 PVLHLANEIE
+10 PVLHLVNEIE
-20 FPKLLIILSVLLA
+20 IPKWLLFFSVLLS

-59 NKQYILLFVFI
+59 NKYYIIVFVFI

-101 NHILKLK
+101 NHILRLK
-108 APFFDKNSNGE
+108 TSFFDKNSNGE

-127 TKSINNFITEIIP
+127 TKSINSFITEIIP

-146 IVLFGSTFF
+146 IVLFGSIFF
-155 LFMLDWQTALVALIS
+155 LFMLDWETALIALIS
-170 IPLYVI
+170 IPMYVI

-181 SNIMQRLSY
+181 SNVMQKLSY
-190 KTQLETAKVSGIIS
+190 KTQLETAKVSGVIA
-204 HVLSEIKLVK
+204 HVLSKIKLVK
-214 LSNSSD
+214 LSNSIN

-233 YHLGV
+233 YYLGV
-238 KEGII
+238 KEGVI

-250 STIIMLISMG
+250 STLIMLVSMG

-296 ISSLFTGYKRTVGAS
+296 ISSLFTGYKKTIGAS

-319 EEKENLN
+319 EEKENLQN
-326 GSTYKILNSVDLSF
+326 NNLNILNSVDLSF
-340 NNVSFSYDENNPVFN
+340 NNVSFSYDESNHVFT
-355 NLSFTVPKNKIT
+355 NLSFTIPKNKIT

-389 IKSGSIKYGKTSI
+389 IQSGSIKYGTNSI
-402 YDFSLIEWRNNLG
+402 YDYSLVNWRKNLG
-415 YVMQNNGI
+415 YVMQNSGV
-423 LNGSVKSNITYSM
+423 LNRTVKSNITYSLQ
-436 EETPSMESIVYYSKL
+436 ETPCIEDIIYYSKL
-451 ASTHDFIMNLPNDY
+451 ASTHDFIMKLPNDY

-473 TNLSGGEKQ
+473 INLSGGEKQ

-488 NFIKSPGILLL
+488 NFIKTPGILLL

-515 KSIKNIS
+515 ESIKNVS
-522 NNRTT
+522 NDRTT

-536 ILKADKII
+536 VLKADKII
-544 FMDNGEITGIG
+544 FIDNGEITGMG
-555 THEELLANHSKY
+555 THEELLARHSKY
-567 NNMIKL
+567 KNMIEL
-573 QQLH
+573 QQLK

>member
-1 MEDTMKNKN
+1 MKQKN
-10 PVLHLANEIE
+10 PVLHLVNEIE
-20 FPKLLIILSVLLA
+20 IPKWLLFFSVLLSI
-33 VIGSIFQLIVPL
+33 IGSIFQLIVPL

-59 NKQYILLFVFI
+59 NKYYIIVFVFI

-78 GLSIYLLTKL
+78 GLSIYLLTRL

-101 NHILKLK
+101 NHILRLK
-108 APFFDKNSNGE
+108 TSFFDKNSNGE

-127 TKSINNFITEIIP
+127 TKSIKSFITEIIP

-146 IVLFGSTFF
+146 IVLFGSIFF
-155 LFMLDWQTALVALIS
+155 LFMLDWETALIALIS
-170 IPLYVI
+170 IPMYVI

-181 SNIMQRLSY
+181 SNVMQKLSY
-190 KTQLETAKVSGIIS
+190 KTQLETAKVSGVIA
-204 HVLSEIKLVK
+204 HVLSKIKLVK
-214 LSNSSD
+214 LSNSIN

-233 YHLGV
+233 YYLGV
-238 KEGII
+238 KEGVI

-250 STIIMLISMG
+250 STLIMLVSMG

-296 ISSLFTGYKRTVGAS
+296 ISSLFTGYKKTIGAS

-319 EEKENLN
+319 EEKENLQN
-326 GSTYKILNSVDLSF
+326 NNLNILNSVDLSF
-340 NNVSFSYDENNPVFN
+340 NNVSFSYDENNHVFT
-355 NLSFTVPKNKIT
+355 NLSFTIPKNKIT

-389 IKSGSIKYGKTSI
+389 IQSGSIKYGTNSI
-402 YDFSLIEWRNNLG
+402 YDYSLVNWRKNLG
-415 YVMQNNGI
+415 YVMQNSGV
-423 LNGSVKSNITYSM
+423 LNRTVKSNITYSLQ
-436 EETPSMESIVYYSKL
+436 ETPCIEDIIYYSKL
-451 ASTHDFIMNLPNDY
+451 ASTHDFIMKLPNDY

-473 TNLSGGEKQ
+473 INLSGGEKQ

-488 NFIKSPGILLL
+488 NFIKTPGILLL

-515 KSIKNIS
+515 ESIKNVS
-522 NNRTT
+522 NDRTT

-536 ILKADKII
+536 VLKADKII
-544 FMDNGEITGIG
+544 FIDNGEITGMG
-555 THEELLANHSKY
+555 THEELLARHSKY
-567 NNMIKL
+567 KNMIEL
-573 QQLH
+573 QQLK

>member
-1 MEDTMKNKN
+1 MKQKN
-10 PVLHLANEIE
+10 PVLHLVNEIE
-20 FPKLLIILSVLLA
+20 IPKWLLFFSVLLSI
-33 VIGSIFQLIVPL
+33 IGSIFQLIVPL

-59 NKQYILLFVFI
+59 NKYYIIVFVFI

-78 GLSIYLLTKL
+78 GLSIYLLTRL

-101 NHILKLK
+101 NHILRLK
-108 APFFDKNSNGE
+108 TSFFDKNSNGE

-127 TKSINNFITEIIP
+127 TKSINSFITEIIP

-146 IVLFGSTFF
+146 IVLFGSIFF
-155 LFMLDWQTALVALIS
+155 LFMLDWETALIALIS
-170 IPLYVI
+170 IPMYVI

-181 SNIMQRLSY
+181 SNVMQKLSY
-190 KTQLETAKVSGIIS
+190 KTQLETAKVSGVIA
-204 HVLSEIKLVK
+204 HVLSKIKLVK
-214 LSNSSD
+214 LSNSIN

-233 YHLGV
+233 YYLGV
-238 KEGII
+238 KEGVI

-250 STIIMLISMG
+250 STLIMLVSMG

-296 ISSLFTGYKRTVGAS
+296 ISSLFTGYKKTIGAS

-319 EEKENLN
+319 EEKENLQN
-326 GSTYKILNSVDLSF
+326 NNLNILNSVDLSF
-340 NNVSFSYDENNPVFN
+340 NNVSFSYDEKNHVFT
-355 NLSFTVPKNKIT
+355 NLSFTIPKNKIT

-389 IKSGSIKYGKTSI
+389 IQSGSIKYGTNSI
-402 YDFSLIEWRNNLG
+402 YDYSLVNWRKNLG
-415 YVMQNNGI
+415 YVMQNSGV
-423 LNGSVKSNITYSM
+423 LNRTVKSNITYSLQ
-436 EETPSMESIVYYSKL
+436 ETPCIEDIIYYSKL
-451 ASTHDFIMNLPNDY
+451 ASTHDFIMKLPNDY

-473 TNLSGGEKQ
+473 INLSGGEKQ

-488 NFIKSPGILLL
+488 NFIKTPGILLL

-515 KSIKNIS
+515 ESIKNVS
-522 NNRTT
+522 NDRTT

-536 ILKADKII
+536 VLKADKII
-544 FMDNGEITGIG
+544 FIDNGEITGMG
-555 THEELLANHSKY
+555 THEELLARHSKY
-567 NNMIKL
+567 KNMIEL
-573 QQLH
+573 QQLK

>member
-1 MEDTMKNKN
+1 MKQKN
-10 PVLHLANEIE
+10 PVLHLVNEIE
-20 FPKLLIILSVLLA
+20 IPKWLLFFSVLLS

-59 NKQYILLFVFI
+59 NKYYIIVFVFI

-101 NHILKLK
+101 NHILRLK
-108 APFFDKNSNGE
+108 TSFFDKNSNGE

-127 TKSINNFITEIIP
+127 TKSINSFITEIIP

-146 IVLFGSTFF
+146 IVLFGSIFF
-155 LFMLDWQTALVALIS
+155 LFMLDWETALIALIS
-170 IPLYVI
+170 IPMYVI

-181 SNIMQRLSY
+181 SNVMQKLSY
-190 KTQLETAKVSGIIS
+190 KTQLETAKVSGVIA
-204 HVLSEIKLVK
+204 HVLSKIKLVK
-214 LSNSSD
+214 LSNSIN

-233 YHLGV
+233 YYLGV
-238 KEGII
+238 KEGVI

-250 STIIMLISMG
+250 STLIMLVSMG

-296 ISSLFTGYKRTVGAS
+296 ISSLFTGYKKTIGAS

-319 EEKENLN
+319 EEKENLQN
-326 GSTYKILNSVDLSF
+326 NNLNILNSVDLSF
-340 NNVSFSYDENNPVFN
+340 NNVSFSYDESNHVFT
-355 NLSFTVPKNKIT
+355 NLSFTIPKNKIT

-389 IKSGSIKYGKTSI
+389 IQSGSIKYGTNSI
-402 YDFSLIEWRNNLG
+402 YDYSLINWRKNLG
-415 YVMQNNGI
+415 YVMQNSGV
-423 LNGSVKSNITYSM
+423 LNRTVKSNITYSLQ
-436 EETPSMESIVYYSKL
+436 ETPCIEDIIYYSKL
-451 ASTHDFIMNLPNDY
+451 ASTHDFIMKLPNDY

-473 TNLSGGEKQ
+473 INLSGGEKQ

-488 NFIKSPGILLL
+488 NFIKTPGILLL

-515 KSIKNIS
+515 ESIKNVS
-522 NNRTT
+522 NDRTT

-536 ILKADKII
+536 VLKADKII
-544 FMDNGEITGIG
+544 FIDNGEITGMG
-555 THEELLANHSKY
+555 THEELLARHSKY
-567 NNMIKL
+567 KNMIEL
-573 QQLH
+573 QQLK

>member
-1 MEDTMKNKN
+1 MKQKI
-10 PVLHLANEIE
+10 PVLHLVNEIE
-20 FPKLLIILSVLLA
+20 IPKWLLFFSVLLS

-59 NKQYILLFVFI
+59 NKYYIIVFVFI

-101 NHILKLK
+101 NHILRLK
-108 APFFDKNSNGE
+108 TSFFDKNSNGE

-127 TKSINNFITEIIP
+127 TKSINSFITEIIP

-146 IVLFGSTFF
+146 IVLFGSIFF
-155 LFMLDWQTALVALIS
+155 LFMLDWETALIALIS
-170 IPLYVI
+170 IPMYVI

-181 SNIMQRLSY
+181 SNVMQKLSY
-190 KTQLETAKVSGIIS
+190 KTQLETAKVSGVIA
-204 HVLSEIKLVK
+204 HVLSKIKLVK
-214 LSNSSD
+214 LSNSIN

-233 YHLGV
+233 YYLGV
-238 KEGII
+238 KEGVI

-250 STIIMLISMG
+250 STLIMLVSMG

-296 ISSLFTGYKRTVGAS
+296 ISSLFTGYKKTIGAS

-319 EEKENLN
+319 EEKENLQN
-326 GSTYKILNSVDLSF
+326 NNLNILNSVDLSF
-340 NNVSFSYDENNPVFN
+340 NNVSFSYDESNHVFT
-355 NLSFTVPKNKIT
+355 NLSFTIPKNKIT

-389 IKSGSIKYGKTSI
+389 IQSGSIKYGTNSI
-402 YDFSLIEWRNNLG
+402 YDYSLINWRKNLG
-415 YVMQNNGI
+415 YVMQNSGV
-423 LNGSVKSNITYSM
+423 LNRTVKSNITYSLQ
-436 EETPSMESIVYYSKL
+436 ETPCIEDIIYYSKL
-451 ASTHDFIMNLPNDY
+451 ASTHDFIMKLPNDY

-473 TNLSGGEKQ
+473 INLSGGEKQ

-488 NFIKSPGILLL
+488 NFIKTPGILLL

-515 KSIKNIS
+515 ESIKNVS
-522 NNRTT
+522 NDRTT

-536 ILKADKII
+536 VLKADKII
-544 FMDNGEITGIG
+544 FIDNGEITGMG
-555 THEELLANHSKY
+555 THEELLSRHSKY
-567 NNMIKL
+567 KNMIEL
-573 QQLH
+573 QQLK

>member
-1 MEDTMKNKN
+1 MKQKN
-10 PVLHLANEIE
+10 PVLHLVNEIE
-20 FPKLLIILSVLLA
+20 IPKWLLFFSVLLSI
-33 VIGSIFQLIVPL
+33 IGSIFQLIVPL

-59 NKQYILLFVFI
+59 NKYYIIVFVFI

-78 GLSIYLLTKL
+78 GLSIYLLTRL

-101 NHILKLK
+101 NHILRLK
-108 APFFDKNSNGE
+108 TSFFDKNSNGE

-127 TKSINNFITEIIP
+127 TKSINSFITEIIP

-146 IVLFGSTFF
+146 IVLFGSIFF
-155 LFMLDWQTALVALIS
+155 LFMLDWETALIALIS
-170 IPLYVI
+170 IPMYVI

-181 SNIMQRLSY
+181 SNVMQKLSY
-190 KTQLETAKVSGIIS
+190 KTQLETAKVSGVIA
-204 HVLSEIKLVK
+204 HVLSKIKLVK
-214 LSNSSD
+214 LSNSIN

-233 YHLGV
+233 YYLGV
-238 KEGII
+238 KEGVI

-250 STIIMLISMG
+250 STLIMLVSMG

-296 ISSLFTGYKRTVGAS
+296 ISSLFTGYKKTIGAS

-319 EEKENLN
+319 EEKENLQN
-326 GSTYKILNSVDLSF
+326 NNLNILNSVDLSF
-340 NNVSFSYDENNPVFN
+340 NNVSFSYDENNHVFT
-355 NLSFTVPKNKIT
+355 NLSFTIPKNKIT

-389 IKSGSIKYGKTSI
+389 IQSGSIKYGTNSI
-402 YDFSLIEWRNNLG
+402 YDYSLVNWRKNLG
-415 YVMQNNGI
+415 YVMQNSGV
-423 LNGSVKSNITYSM
+423 LNRTVKSNITYSLQ
-436 EETPSMESIVYYSKL
+436 ETPCIEDIIYYSKL
-451 ASTHDFIMNLPNDY
+451 ASTHDFIMKLPNDY

-473 TNLSGGEKQ
+473 INLSGGEKQ

-488 NFIKSPGILLL
+488 NFIKTPGILLL

-515 KSIKNIS
+515 ESIKNVS
-522 NNRTT
+522 NDRTT

-536 ILKADKII
+536 VLKADKII
-544 FMDNGEITGIG
+544 FIDNGEITGMG
-555 THEELLANHSKY
+555 THAELLSRHSKY
-567 NNMIKL
+567 KNMIEL
-573 QQLH
+573 QQLK

>member
-1 MEDTMKNKN
+1 MKQKN
-10 PVLHLANEIE
+10 PVLHLVNEIE
-20 FPKLLIILSVLLA
+20 IPKWLLFFSVLLSI
-33 VIGSIFQLIVPL
+33 IGSIFQLIVPL
-45 FTQNIVDNFSEVIK
+45 FTQNIVENFSEVIK
-59 NKQYILLFVFI
+59 NKYYIIVFVFI

-78 GLSIYLLTKL
+78 GLSIYLLTRL

-101 NHILKLK
+101 NHILRLK
-108 APFFDKNSNGE
+108 TSFFDKNSNGE

-127 TKSINNFITEIIP
+127 TKSINSFITEIIP

-146 IVLFGSTFF
+146 IVLFGSIFF
-155 LFMLDWQTALVALIS
+155 LFMLDWETALIALIS
-170 IPLYVI
+170 IPMYVI

-181 SNIMQRLSY
+181 SNVMQKLSY
-190 KTQLETAKVSGIIS
+190 KTQLETAKVSGVIA
-204 HVLSEIKLVK
+204 HVLSKIKLVK
-214 LSNSSD
+214 LSNSIN

-233 YHLGV
+233 YYLGV
-238 KEGII
+238 KEGVI

-250 STIIMLISMG
+250 STLIMLVSMG

-296 ISSLFTGYKRTVGAS
+296 ISSLFTGYKKTIGAS

-319 EEKENLN
+319 EEKENLQN
-326 GSTYKILNSVDLSF
+326 NNLNILNSVDLSF
-340 NNVSFSYDENNPVFN
+340 NNVSFSYDENNHVFT
-355 NLSFTVPKNKIT
+355 NLSFTIPKNKIT

-389 IKSGSIKYGKTSI
+389 IQSGSIKYGTNSI
-402 YDFSLIEWRNNLG
+402 YDYSLVNWRKNLG
-415 YVMQNNGI
+415 YVMQNSGV
-423 LNGSVKSNITYSM
+423 LNRTVKSNITYSLQ
-436 EETPSMESIVYYSKL
+436 ETPCIEDIIYYSKL
-451 ASTHDFIMNLPNDY
+451 ASTHDFIMKLPNDY

-473 TNLSGGEKQ
+473 INLSGGEKQ

-488 NFIKSPGILLL
+488 NFIKTPGILLL

-515 KSIKNIS
+515 ESIKNVS
-522 NNRTT
+522 NDRTT

-536 ILKADKII
+536 VLKADKII
-544 FMDNGEITGIG
+544 FIDNGEITGMG
-555 THEELLANHSKY
+555 THEELLARHSKY
-567 NNMIKL
+567 KNMIEL
-573 QQLH
+573 QQLK

>member
-1 MEDTMKNKN
+1 MKQKN
-10 PVLHLANEIE
+10 PVLHLVNEIE
-20 FPKLLIILSVLLA
+20 IPKWLLFFSVLLSI
-33 VIGSIFQLIVPL
+33 IGSIFQLIVPL

-59 NKQYILLFVFI
+59 NKYYIIVFVFI

-78 GLSIYLLTKL
+78 GLSIYLLTRL

-101 NHILKLK
+101 NHILRLK
-108 APFFDKNSNGE
+108 TSFFDKNSNGE

-127 TKSINNFITEIIP
+127 TKSINSFITEIIP

-146 IVLFGSTFF
+146 IVLFGSIFF
-155 LFMLDWQTALVALIS
+155 LFMLDWETALIALIS
-170 IPLYVI
+170 IPMYVI

-181 SNIMQRLSY
+181 SNVMQKLSY
-190 KTQLETAKVSGIIS
+190 KTQLETAKVSGVIA
-204 HVLSEIKLVK
+204 HVLSKIKLVK
-214 LSNSSD
+214 LSNSIN

-233 YHLGV
+233 YYFGV
-238 KEGII
+238 KEGVI

-250 STIIMLISMG
+250 STLIMLVSMG

-296 ISSLFTGYKRTVGAS
+296 ISSLFTGYKKTIGAS

-319 EEKENLN
+319 EEKENLQN
-326 GSTYKILNSVDLSF
+326 NNLNILNSVDLSF
-340 NNVSFSYDENNPVFN
+340 NNVSFSYDENNHVFT
-355 NLSFTVPKNKIT
+355 NLSFTIPKNKIT

-389 IKSGSIKYGKTSI
+389 IQSGSIKYGTNSI
-402 YDFSLIEWRNNLG
+402 YDYSLVNWRKNLG
-415 YVMQNNGI
+415 YVMQNSGV
-423 LNGSVKSNITYSM
+423 LNRTVKSNITYSLQ
-436 EETPSMESIVYYSKL
+436 ETPCIEDIIYYSKL
-451 ASTHDFIMNLPNDY
+451 ASTHDFIMKLPNDY

-473 TNLSGGEKQ
+473 INLSGGEKQ

-488 NFIKSPGILLL
+488 NFIKTPGILLL

-515 KSIKNIS
+515 ESIKNVS
-522 NNRTT
+522 NDRTT

-536 ILKADKII
+536 VLKADKII
-544 FMDNGEITGIG
+544 FIDNGEITGMG
-555 THEELLANHSKY
+555 THEELLARHSKY
-567 NNMIKL
+567 KNMIEL
-573 QQLH
+573 QQLK

>member
-1 MEDTMKNKN
+1 MKQKN
-10 PVLHLANEIE
+10 PVLHLVNEIE
-20 FPKLLIILSVLLA
+20 IPKWLLFFSVLLSI
-33 VIGSIFQLIVPL
+33 IGSIFQLIVPL

-59 NKQYILLFVFI
+59 NKYYIIVFVFI

-78 GLSIYLLTKL
+78 GLSIYLLTRL

-101 NHILKLK
+101 NHILRLK
-108 APFFDKNSNGE
+108 TSFFDKNSNGE

-127 TKSINNFITEIIP
+127 TKSINSFITEIIP

-146 IVLFGSTFF
+146 IVLFGSIFF
-155 LFMLDWQTALVALIS
+155 LFMLDWETALIALIS
-170 IPLYVI
+170 IPMYVI

-181 SNIMQRLSY
+181 SNVMQKLSY
-190 KTQLETAKVSGIIS
+190 KTQLETAKVSGVIA
-204 HVLSEIKLVK
+204 HVLSKIKLVK
-214 LSNSSD
+214 LSNSIN

-233 YHLGV
+233 YYLGV
-238 KEGII
+238 KEGVI

-250 STIIMLISMG
+250 STLIMLVSMG

-296 ISSLFTGYKRTVGAS
+296 ISSLFTGYKKTIGAS

-319 EEKENLN
+319 EEKENLQN
-326 GSTYKILNSVDLSF
+326 NNLNILNSVDLSF
-340 NNVSFSYDENNPVFN
+340 NNVAFSYDENNHVFT
-355 NLSFTVPKNKIT
+355 NLSFTIPKNKIT

-389 IKSGSIKYGKTSI
+389 IQSGSIKYGTNSI
-402 YDFSLIEWRNNLG
+402 YDYSLVNWRKNLG
-415 YVMQNNGI
+415 YVMQNSGV
-423 LNGSVKSNITYSM
+423 LNRTVKSNITYSLQ
-436 EETPSMESIVYYSKL
+436 ETPCIEDIIYYSKL
-451 ASTHDFIMNLPNDY
+451 ASTHDFIMKLPNDY

-473 TNLSGGEKQ
+473 INLSGGEKQ

-488 NFIKSPGILLL
+488 NFIKTPGILLL

-515 KSIKNIS
+515 ESIKNVS
-522 NNRTT
+522 NDRTT

-536 ILKADKII
+536 VLKADKII
-544 FMDNGEITGIG
+544 FIDNGEITGMG
-555 THEELLANHSKY
+555 THEELLARHSKY
-567 NNMIKL
+567 KNMIEL
-573 QQLH
+573 QQLK

>member
-1 MEDTMKNKN
+1 MKQKN
-10 PVLHLANEIE
+10 PVLHLVNEIE
-20 FPKLLIILSVLLA
+20 IPKWLLFFSVLLS

-59 NKQYILLFVFI
+59 NKYYIIVFVFI

-101 NHILKLK
+101 NHILRLK
-108 APFFDKNSNGE
+108 TSFFDKNSNGE

-127 TKSINNFITEIIP
+127 TKSINSFITEIIP

-146 IVLFGSTFF
+146 IVLFGSIFF
-155 LFMLDWQTALVALIS
+155 LFMLDWETALIALIS
-170 IPLYVI
+170 IPMYVI

-181 SNIMQRLSY
+181 SNVMQKLSY
-190 KTQLETAKVSGIIS
+190 KTQLETAKVSGVIA
-204 HVLSEIKLVK
+204 HVLSKIKLVK
-214 LSNSSD
+214 LSNSIN

-233 YHLGV
+233 YYLGV
-238 KEGII
+238 KEGVI

-250 STIIMLISMG
+250 STLIMLVSMG

-296 ISSLFTGYKRTVGAS
+296 ISSLFTGYKKTIGAS

-319 EEKENLN
+319 EEKENLQN
-326 GSTYKILNSVDLSF
+326 NNLNILNSVDLSF
-340 NNVSFSYDENNPVFN
+340 NNVSFSYDESNHVFT
-355 NLSFTVPKNKIT
+355 NLSFTIPKNKIT

-389 IKSGSIKYGKTSI
+389 IQSGSIKYGTNSI
-402 YDFSLIEWRNNLG
+402 YDYSLINWRKNLG
-415 YVMQNNGI
+415 YIMQNSGV
-423 LNGSVKSNITYSM
+423 LNRTVKSNITYSLQ
-436 EETPSMESIVYYSKL
+436 ETPCIEDIIYYSKL
-451 ASTHDFIMNLPNDY
+451 ASTHDFIMKLPNDY

-473 TNLSGGEKQ
+473 INLSGGEKQ

-488 NFIKSPGILLL
+488 NFIKTPGILLL

-515 KSIKNIS
+515 ESIKNVS
-522 NNRTT
+522 NDRTT

-536 ILKADKII
+536 VLKADKII
-544 FMDNGEITGIG
+544 FIDNGEITGMG
-555 THEELLANHSKY
+555 THEELLARHSKY
-567 NNMIKL
+567 KNMIEL
-573 QQLH
+573 QQLK

>member
-1 MEDTMKNKN
+1 M
-10 PVLHLANEIE
+10 
-20 FPKLLIILSVLLA
+20 F
-33 VIGSIFQLIVPL
+33 L
-45 FTQNIVDNFSEVIK
+45 F
-59 NKQYILLFVFI
+59 

-95 LTNKVW
+95 LTNKAW
-101 NHILKLK
+101 NHILRLK
-108 APFFDKNSNGE
+108 TSFFDKNSNGE

-127 TKSINNFITEIIP
+127 TKSINSFITEIIP

-146 IVLFGSTFF
+146 IVLFGSIFF
-155 LFMLDWQTALVALIS
+155 LFMLDWETALIALIS
-170 IPLYVI
+170 IPMYVI

-181 SNIMQRLSY
+181 SNVMQKISY
-190 KTQLETAKVSGIIS
+190 KTQLETAKVSGIIA
-204 HVLSEIKLVK
+204 HVLSKIKLVK
-214 LSNSSD
+214 LSNSIN

-233 YHLGV
+233 YYLGV
-238 KEGII
+238 KEGVI

-250 STIIMLISMG
+250 STLIMLVSMG

-296 ISSLFTGYKRTVGAS
+296 ISSLFTGYKKTIGAS

-319 EEKENLN
+319 EEKENLQN
-326 GSTYKILNSVDLSF
+326 NNLNILNSVDLSF
-340 NNVSFSYDENNPVFN
+340 NNVSFSYDEKNHVFT
-355 NLSFTVPKNKIT
+355 NLSFTIPKNKIT

-389 IKSGSIKYGKTSI
+389 IQSGSIKYGTNSI
-402 YDFSLIEWRNNLG
+402 YDYSLVNWRKNLG
-415 YVMQNNGI
+415 YVMQNSGV
-423 LNGSVKSNITYSM
+423 LNRTVKSNITYSLQ
-436 EETPSMESIVYYSKL
+436 ETPCIEDIIYYSKL
-451 ASTHDFIMNLPNDY
+451 ASTHDFIMKLPNDY

-473 TNLSGGEKQ
+473 INLSGGEKQ

-488 NFIKSPGILLL
+488 NFIKTPGILLL

-515 KSIKNIS
+515 ESIKNVS
-522 NNRTT
+522 NDITT

-536 ILKADKII
+536 VLKADKII
-544 FMDNGEITGIG
+544 FIDNGEITGMG
-555 THEELLANHSKY
+555 THEELLARHSKY
-567 NNMIKL
+567 KNMIEL
-573 QQLH
+573 QQLK

>member
-1 MEDTMKNKN
+1 MKQKN
-10 PVLHLANEIE
+10 PVLHLVNEIE
-20 FPKLLIILSVLLA
+20 IPKWLLFFSVLLSI
-33 VIGSIFQLIVPL
+33 IGSIFQLIVPL

-59 NKQYILLFVFI
+59 NKYYIIVFVFI

-78 GLSIYLLTKL
+78 GLSIYLLTRL

-101 NHILKLK
+101 NHILRLK
-108 APFFDKNSNGE
+108 TSFFDKNSNGE

-127 TKSINNFITEIIP
+127 TKSINSFITEIIP

-146 IVLFGSTFF
+146 IVLFGSIFF
-155 LFMLDWQTALVALIS
+155 LFMLDSETTLISLIS
-170 IPLYVI
+170 IPMYVI

-181 SNIMQRLSY
+181 SNVMQKLSY
-190 KTQLETAKVSGIIS
+190 KTQLETAKVSGVIA
-204 HVLSEIKLVK
+204 HVLSKIKLVK
-214 LSNSSD
+214 LSNSIN

-233 YHLGV
+233 YYLGV
-238 KEGII
+238 KEGVI

-250 STIIMLISMG
+250 STLIMLVSMG

-296 ISSLFTGYKRTVGAS
+296 ISSLFTGYKKTIGAS

-319 EEKENLN
+319 EEKENLQN
-326 GSTYKILNSVDLSF
+326 NNLNILNSVDLSF
-340 NNVSFSYDENNPVFN
+340 NNVSFSYDENNHVFT
-355 NLSFTVPKNKIT
+355 NLSFTIPKNKIT

-389 IKSGSIKYGKTSI
+389 IQSGSIKYGTNSI
-402 YDFSLIEWRNNLG
+402 YDYSLVNWRKNLG
-415 YVMQNNGI
+415 YVMQNSGV
-423 LNGSVKSNITYSM
+423 LNRTVKSNITYSLQ
-436 EETPSMESIVYYSKL
+436 ETPCIEDIIYYSKL
-451 ASTHDFIMNLPNDY
+451 ASTHDFIMKLPNDY

-473 TNLSGGEKQ
+473 INLSGGEKQ

-488 NFIKSPGILLL
+488 NFIKTPGILLL

-515 KSIKNIS
+515 ESIKNVS
-522 NNRTT
+522 NDRTT

-536 ILKADKII
+536 VLKADKII
-544 FMDNGEITGIG
+544 FIDNGEITGMG
-555 THEELLANHSKY
+555 THEELLARHSKY
-567 NNMIKL
+567 KNMIEL
-573 QQLH
+573 QQLK

>member
-1 MEDTMKNKN
+1 MKQKN
-10 PVLHLANEIE
+10 PVLHLVNEIE
-20 FPKLLIILSVLLA
+20 IPKWLLFFSVLLSI
-33 VIGSIFQLIVPL
+33 IGSIFQLIVPL
-45 FTQNIVDNFSEVIK
+45 FTQNIVDNLSEVIK
-59 NKQYILLFVFI
+59 NKYYIIVFVFI

-78 GLSIYLLTKL
+78 GLSIYLLTRL

-101 NHILKLK
+101 NHILRLK
-108 APFFDKNSNGE
+108 TSFFDKNSNGE

-127 TKSINNFITEIIP
+127 TKSINSFITEIIP

-146 IVLFGSTFF
+146 IVLFGSIFF
-155 LFMLDWQTALVALIS
+155 LFMLDWETALIALIS
-170 IPLYVI
+170 IPMYVI

-181 SNIMQRLSY
+181 SNVMQKLSY
-190 KTQLETAKVSGIIS
+190 KTQLETAKVSGVIA
-204 HVLSEIKLVK
+204 HVLSKIKLVK
-214 LSNSSD
+214 LSNSIN

-233 YHLGV
+233 YYLGV
-238 KEGII
+238 KEGVI

-250 STIIMLISMG
+250 STLIMLVSMG

-296 ISSLFTGYKRTVGAS
+296 ISSLFTGYKKTIGAS

-319 EEKENLN
+319 EEKENLQN
-326 GSTYKILNSVDLSF
+326 NNLNILNSVDLSF
-340 NNVSFSYDENNPVFN
+340 NNVSFSYDENNHVFT
-355 NLSFTVPKNKIT
+355 NLSFTIPKNKIT

-389 IKSGSIKYGKTSI
+389 IQSGSIKYGTNSI
-402 YDFSLIEWRNNLG
+402 YDYSLVNWRKNLG
-415 YVMQNNGI
+415 YVMQNSGV
-423 LNGSVKSNITYSM
+423 LNRTVKSNITYSLQ
-436 EETPSMESIVYYSKL
+436 ETPCIEDIIYYSKL
-451 ASTHDFIMNLPNDY
+451 ASTHDFIMKLPNDY

-473 TNLSGGEKQ
+473 INLSGGEKQ

-488 NFIKSPGILLL
+488 NFIKTPGILLL

-515 KSIKNIS
+515 ESIKNVS
-522 NNRTT
+522 NDRTT

-536 ILKADKII
+536 VLKADKII
-544 FMDNGEITGIG
+544 FIDNGEITGMG
-555 THEELLANHSKY
+555 THEELLARHSKY
-567 NNMIKL
+567 KNMIEL
-573 QQLH
+573 QQLK

>member
-1 MEDTMKNKN
+1 MKQKN
-10 PVLHLANEIE
+10 PVLHLVNEIE
-20 FPKLLIILSVLLA
+20 IPKWLLFFSVLLSI
-33 VIGSIFQLIVPL
+33 IGSIFQLIVPL

-59 NKQYILLFVFI
+59 NKYYIIVFVFI

-78 GLSIYLLTKL
+78 GLSIYLLTRL

-101 NHILKLK
+101 NHILRLK
-108 APFFDKNSNGE
+108 TSFFDKKSNGE

-127 TKSINNFITEIIP
+127 TKSINSFITEIIP

-146 IVLFGSTFF
+146 IVLFGSIFF
-155 LFMLDWQTALVALIS
+155 LFMLDWETALIALIS
-170 IPLYVI
+170 IPMYVI

-181 SNIMQRLSY
+181 SNVMQKLSY
-190 KTQLETAKVSGIIS
+190 KTQLETAKVSGVIA
-204 HVLSEIKLVK
+204 HVLSKIKLVK
-214 LSNSSD
+214 LSNSIN

-233 YHLGV
+233 YYLGV
-238 KEGII
+238 KEGVI

-250 STIIMLISMG
+250 STLIMLVSMG

-296 ISSLFTGYKRTVGAS
+296 ISSLFTGYKKTIGAS

-319 EEKENLN
+319 EEKENLQN
-326 GSTYKILNSVDLSF
+326 NNLNILNSVDLSF
-340 NNVSFSYDENNPVFN
+340 NNVSFSYDENNHVFT
-355 NLSFTVPKNKIT
+355 NLSFTIPKNKIT

-389 IKSGSIKYGKTSI
+389 IQSGSIKYGTNSI
-402 YDFSLIEWRNNLG
+402 YDYSLVNWRKNLG
-415 YVMQNNGI
+415 YVMQNSGV
-423 LNGSVKSNITYSM
+423 LNRTVKSNITYSLQ
-436 EETPSMESIVYYSKL
+436 ETPCIEDIIYYSKL
-451 ASTHDFIMNLPNDY
+451 ASTHDFIMKLPNDY

-473 TNLSGGEKQ
+473 INLSGGEKQ

-488 NFIKSPGILLL
+488 NFIKTPGILLL

-515 KSIKNIS
+515 ESIKNVS
-522 NNRTT
+522 NDRTT

-536 ILKADKII
+536 VLKADKII
-544 FMDNGEITGIG
+544 FIDNGEITGMG
-555 THEELLANHSKY
+555 THEELLARHSKY
-567 NNMIKL
+567 KNMIEL
-573 QQLH
+573 QQLK